1 LADAPTAEPR
11 TFKNIIEGG
20 RSAPALGETKM
31 NSQRV
36 VVVTG
41 GASGIGLGVSQLF
54 ARNGHPVAM
63 LDVQEGA
70 LARESAALR
79 DQGAKVLTH
88 RVDVSDRAQVEAAYA
103 AVRDKLGPIAIVIAN
118 AGISHA
124 ADFQTLPVETWQRMI
139 DVNLTGVFHT
149 IQPALPD
156 MVAAKW
162 GRIVT
167 ISSQAAQSGAQDRAH
182 YAASKGG
189 VIGLT
194 RSLARELAALGITVN
209 TIPPS
214 VVDTPLAQESVR
226 TGQFPSLDIISQAIP
241 IARPGTPEDIAFA
254 CEYLCSDKASYV
266 TGQEINVNGGMY
278 I

>member
-1 LADAPTAEPR
+1 MHSE
-11 TFKNIIEGG
+11 
-20 RSAPALGETKM
+20 
-31 NSQRV
+31 RV

-41 GASGIGLGVSQLF
+41 GASGIGLGVCQLF

-63 LDVQEGA
+63 LDLQVEALEREGMALRAEGA
-70 LARESAALR
+70 R
-79 DQGAKVLTH
+79 VLTH
-88 RVDVSDRAQVEAAYA
+88 QVDVADRDQVESAYA
-103 AVRDKLGPIAIVIAN
+103 AVRETLGPISIVIAN
-118 AGISHA
+118 AGISHS
-124 ADFQTLPVETWQRMI
+124 ADFRTLPVETWRRMI

-149 IQPALPD
+149 VQAALPD
-156 MVAAKW
+156 MEAAGW

-194 RSLARELAALGITVN
+194 RSLARELAAGGITVN

-214 VVDTPLAQESVR
+214 LVDTPLARESVR
-226 TGQFPSLDIISQAIP
+226 TGQVPSLDVIARMIP

-254 CEYLCSDKASYV
+254 CEFLCSDKASYI
-266 TGQEINVNGGMY
+266 TGQEINVNGGSWM
-278 I
+278 

>member
-1 LADAPTAEPR
+1 
-11 TFKNIIEGG
+11 
-20 RSAPALGETKM
+20 M

-88 RVDVSDRAQVEAAYA
+88 RVDVTDRAQVEAAYA
-103 AVRDKLGPIAIVIAN
+103 AVRDNLGPIAIVIAN